1 MKAYTPEQRLLLEQL
16 RHVADGL
23 GQTLAPFCEVV
34 LHDLMEPEHAVLA
47 LHNGLSGRAVGDP
60 TTELG
65 QARIDDSNYA
75 QVIANYPNR
84 FADGRQVKST
94 SIGIKDSQGR
104 YVAALC
110 LNVDLTLFQGFQ
122 GMLQQFTA
130 LSGQAPASESLGPP
144 GCDAIRIH
152 IDQFA
157 ARLATTPRA
166 LRTEDRRALLQEL
179 RAAGLLELRRAMETV
194 AAHLG
199 VSRATVYSDV
209 RTAAAVSTPAS
220 SFTPSPT
227 SPDQP
232 V

>member
-1 MKAYTPEQRLLLEQL
+1 MKSTTPEQRLLLEQL

-34 LHDLMEPEHAVLA
+34 LHDLLDPEHAVLA

-60 TTELG
+60 TTEMG
-65 QARIDDSNYA
+65 QARIHDSDYA
-75 QVIANYPNR
+75 QVIANYPNQ
-84 FADGRQVKST
+84 FADGRQVKSS

-122 GMLQQFTA
+122 SMLQQFTA
-130 LSGQAPASESLGPP
+130 VTGSAPTAESLEPP
-144 GCDAIRIH
+144 GGDAIRAR

-166 LRTEDRRALLQEL
+166 LRPEDRRALLQEL
-179 RAAGLLELRRAMETV
+179 RTAGLLELRRAMDTI

-199 VSRATVYSDV
+199 VSRATVYSDA
-209 RTAAAVSTPAS
+209 RLAAPSPAS
-220 SFTPSPT
+220 SSVASGGPI
-227 SPDQP
+227 
-232 V
+232 